1 VGASHC
7 GPAKDPPRERIPL
20 VDAGGLV
27 LGSFVVLVRLDGS
40 GVRGTV
46 PRAVYAAV
54 EAKQVKGNLGWYL
67 DQRAGRPYLNYERPG
82 RAE

>member
-1 VGASHC
+1 
-7 GPAKDPPRERIPL
+7 
-20 VDAGGLV
+20 
-27 LGSFVVLVRLDGS
+27 LDGS